1 LKEVR
6 AMNLGYDRDAF
17 YYFIDRFLVILDEV
31 KRENLAI
38 DGYLFPLQCFDEEGK
53 DVVIRGVP
61 LKECTLDFLYDFL
74 HEEMFRR
81 DDEPLLIAMPVN
93 VLNNDEKYKMLYF
106 DGATLEGEKIIDSIR
121 DAVCN
126 YIENF
131 SKKAKKKRR

>member
-1 LKEVR
+1 
-6 AMNLGYDRDAF
+6 MNLGYDRDAF

-38 DGYLFPLQCFDEEGK
+38 DGYLFPLQCFDEEGR

-61 LKECTLDFLYDFL
+61 IKECTLDFIYDFL

-81 DDEPLLIAMPVN
+81 DDEPLLIAIPVN
-93 VLNNDEKYKMLYF
+93 DLNEEGKYKMLYF
-106 DGATLEGEKIIDSIR
+106 EGATLKGAEIIDRIR
-121 DAVCN
+121 DTVCN

-131 SKKAKKKRR
+131 FSRKGGRRK

>member
-1 LKEVR
+1 
-6 AMNLGYDRDAF
+6 MNLGYDRDAF
-17 YYFIDRFLVILDEV
+17 YYFINRFLIILDEV

-61 LKECTLDFLYDFL
+61 LKECTMDFLYDFL

-93 VLNNDEKYKMLYF
+93 VLNDDGKYKMLYF

-121 DAVCN
+121 DTVCN

-131 SKKAKKKRR
+131 SKKEKKKRR

>member
-1 LKEVR
+1 
-6 AMNLGYDRDAF
+6 MNLGYDRDAF

-38 DGYLFPLQCFDEEGK
+38 DGYLFPLLCFDEEGK

-61 LKECTLDFLYDFL
+61 IKECTLDFLYDFL